1 MVRCLLGAVCLMLTL
16 LMQSAYGAGTT
27 DTWYYLQDRGLS
39 VTEVATSELEWQRS
53 LWQAPNLGFT
63 QHAYWF
69 RYAIPSVTV
78 QDGSW
83 YLWLHN
89 AILTEVDVWVQ
100 RNQMPPVKVQ
110 PAAMRMPAYPLR
122 LESGS
127 DYVLYLRIQSNTALQ
142 LPAELVTE
150 TELLTL
156 KEEQDSLFGL
166 FVGILF
172 SMMLYNLVLYVSVRD
187 KSFLLYV
194 GHACALLFFV
204 FSWQG
209 LGSRYLWPHWPAF
222 QNMSVA
228 LSTFSVIGFSTWFCG
243 VFLSINQH
251 NFKGTWVFWLVRN
264 LGFMGLLV
272 TPFMPYSWAIFSSSF
287 LSFFAVLMVISAMV
301 ARVSLRHRPSRL
313 FVMGWTMY
321 VIGALVMGLNKF
333 GLIEV
338 TPTSEN
344 LILWGAVF
352 DMVLLCIALGDKF
365 HDERNLKIR
374 AQEMAIKA
382 VRREK
387 NAKEMAISKQQ
398 QAQRALQEAADAQD
412 QYARLLER
420 RVRERTLEL
429 KRTQQNL
436 EHVSEL
442 DALTKLKNRRYLV
455 DRLQQELKACKDKGR
470 SFAIVMVDIDH
481 FKQVND
487 SHGHLAGDE
496 CIRSVGRL
504 MQDRLRNGVDIVCRY
519 GGEEF
524 VLILPDTREAEAM
537 VKAENI
543 RSYIAQ
549 TPILCEHQRIMVTI
563 SVGVMVV
570 DPDAVPARSEEVIQQ
585 ADQALY
591 QAKHQGRN
599 CVCLA

>member
-1 MVRCLLGAVCLMLTL
+1 MCLLQL
-16 LMQSAYGAGTT
+16 LVASAALAQNEEGS
-27 DTWYYLQDRGLS
+27 WYYIQDKNYS
-39 VTEVATSELEWQRS
+39 VQEISSGDFNWQKS
-53 LWQAPNLGFT
+53 KWKTPNLGFT
-63 QHAYWF
+63 RDVHWF
-69 RYAIPSVTV
+69 RYTIPENS
-78 QDGSW
+78 GMEGHW

-89 AILTEVDVWVQ
+89 AILTEVQLWVQ
-100 RNQMPPVKVQ
+100 ENRLPIKPVNK
-110 PAAMRMPAYPLR
+110 ADLRMPAYPLN
-122 LESGS
+122 LHSGS
-127 DYVLYLRIQSNTALQ
+127 TYVFYLRVQSNTALQ
-142 LPAELVTE
+142 LPAELINESDLITQ
-150 TELLTL
+150 

-166 FVGILF
+166 FVGILM
-172 SMMLYNLVLYVSVRD
+172 SMMLYNLVLYISVRD

-209 LGSRYLWPHWPAF
+209 LGSNYIWTDMPAF
-222 QNMSVA
+222 QHMSVA
-228 LSTFSVIGFSTWFCG
+228 LATFAVIGFSTWFCG
-243 VFLSINQH
+243 EFLSINKH
-251 NFKGTWVFWLVRN
+251 NFKGASLFWLVRN
-264 LGFMGLLV
+264 LGFAGLLI
-272 TPFMPYSWAIFSSSF
+272 TPLMPYSWAIFISSS

-313 FVMGWTMY
+313 FLMGWTMY
-321 VIGALVMGLNKF
+321 VVGAFVMGLNKF

-338 TPTSEN
+338 TPASEN

-365 HDERNLKIR
+365 HEERSLKMR

-387 NAKEMAISKQQ
+387 NAKEMAISKQL
-398 QAQRALQEAADAQD
+398 QAQRALQEAEDAQ
-412 QYARLLER
+412 QEYAHILER

-429 KRTQQNL
+429 KRTQQDL
-436 EHVSEL
+436 EHVSEM
-442 DALTKLKNRRYLV
+442 DALTKLKNRRYLIE
-455 DRLQQELKACKDKGR
+455 RLQQELNTCMSTRR
-470 SFAIVMVDIDH
+470 SFAIIMVDIDH

-487 SHGHLAGDE
+487 SYGHLAGDE

-504 MQDRLRNGVDIVCRY
+504 MQEKLRRNMDVVCRY

-524 VLILPDTREAEAM
+524 VLILPDTREGEAM
-537 VKAENI
+537 VKAEKL

-549 TPILCEHQRIMVTI
+549 TPILCDRQRIMVTI
-563 SVGVMVV
+563 SVGVMIV
-570 DPDAVPARSEEVIQQ
+570 DPDAIPAKGEDAIRQ